1 MKLVDLNDGVVISYY
16 PNRMVCSSKKVIE
29 QLKKYIQLSSCSTEA
44 GGLLIGYE
52 RGNHFEITNIT
63 YPYKE
68 DIRDINYFERKD
80 KKHINTLKYIRKLSL
95 GAKSYLGEWHTHPEP
110 NPRPSSLD
118 ITEWK
123 KTANYN
129 EDILLFLIVGQETIF
144 IQTSDQI

>member
-1 MKLVDLNDGVVISYY
+1 MKLADLNDGVVISYY
-16 PNRMVCSSKKVIE
+16 PNRMVCFSKKVIE
-29 QLKKYIQLSSCSTEA
+29 KLKKYIQISLNSTEA
-44 GGLLIGYE
+44 GGLLIGYK

-80 KKHINTLKYIRKLSL
+80 KKHINILKYIRKLSL
-95 GAKSYLGEWHTHPEP
+95 GAKCYLGEWHTHPES
-110 NPRPSSLD
+110 NPIPSSLD

-129 EDILLFLIVGQETIF
+129 KDVLLFLIVGQETIY